1 MTHNPILVTGATGR
15 VGRHLVTQLAAA
27 GHPVRALIR
36 DPSKAAT
43 FPPSVEAVVADL
55 TEPRSLTAAFDR
67 AERVFVLAPTPPIPD
82 MEQLEINAFVAAEQA
97 GARHIVYLSNF
108 GAGRFHH
115 PLFTAHGA
123 NEWRLRSLAVEWT
136 ILRPTRFMTE
146 VPFTWHGI
154 HTEAT
159 LREPVGGQPLT
170 IVDPHDIAAAAA
182 LILTTDGHAS
192 RIYELTGQAITGP
205 QIAEHLSATL
215 NRPIGFEDCTEDVFD
230 RDLAEG
236 GVPAAVIEILHE
248 VFRTVRQGHWYGT
261 PTLANLLGRPPR
273 SYADWLRDNRE
284 LLPADREAL
293 K

>member
-1 MTHNPILVTGATGR
+1 MTDTIVVTGATGTI
-15 VGRHLVTQLAAA
+15 GRHLVTQLAAA
-27 GHPVRALIR
+27 GRPVRALIR
-36 DPSKAAT
+36 DSSKAAT
-43 FPPSVEAVVADL
+43 LPPSVEVAVADL
-55 TEPRSLTAAFDR
+55 TDPRSLTAAFDG
-67 AERVFVLAPTPPIPD
+67 AERVFVLAPPTPD

-108 GAGRFHH
+108 GAGRFHN

-123 NEWRLRSLAVEWT
+123 NEWRLRCLAVDWT
-136 ILRPTRFMTE
+136 ILRPTRFMTD

-154 HTEAT
+154 LAEAT
-159 LREPVGGQPLT
+159 VREPLGGQPLT
-170 IVDPHDIAAAAA
+170 IVDPHDVAAAAA

-192 RIYELTGQAITGP
+192 RIYELTGQTITGP

-215 NRPIGFEDCTEDVFD
+215 NRPIGFDDCTVDVFD
-230 RDLAEG
+230 RDLADG
-236 GVPAAVIEILHE
+236 GVPAPVIEILHE
-248 VFRTVRQGHWYGT
+248 VFRTVRQGHWYDT

-284 LLPADREAL
+284 LLPADGGAL